1 MKGSREARKQLKAG
15 LESLRSSLNYIQCLK
30 SAFGVLPMRC
40 LKFMEFPAEIQL
52 PFKKQNKNFE
62 KMPL

>member
-15 LESLRSSLNYIQCLK
+15 LESLRSSLNYIQRLK

-52 PFKKQNKNFE
+52 PF
-62 KMPL
+62 